1 MEQSSSWETDRFSSC
16 QEITHIV
23 WNPNVHYRVYK
34 SPPTVPILS
43 QNNPVH
49 APPFPLS
56 EDPSQYYSPIDT
68 RLFQMVL
75 FPQVSPSKPCVN
87 LSLSCMWYIP
97 HPSRSSW
104 FDHQNNM
111 WWGVQ
116 VIKLLIV
123 LVSPFFFYLYPLR
136 PKYSPQHTILKHLS
150 LHSSLNLSDQVS
162 HPYKTTG
169 TIIVLYILFFI
180 FWIASCKTKD
190 SALNDNKH
198 SLTSFC
204 SSFLPK

>member
-1 MEQSSSWETDRFSSC
+1 MFITAFTRAHQLSLSWARTIQSMPPPFHFLKIHLNIILPSTPDFSKWSFSLRFPH
-16 QEITHIV
+16 Q
-23 WNPNVHYRVYK
+23 
-34 SPPTVPILS
+34 
-43 QNNPVH
+43 NPVCT
-49 APPFPLS
+49 
-56 EDPSQYYSPIDT
+56 SP
-68 RLFQMVL
+68 
-75 FPQVSPSKPCVN
+75 
-87 LSLSCMWYIP
+87 LSCMWYMP
-97 HPSRSSW
+97 HPSHSSW

-116 VIKLLIV
+116 IIKLLII

-162 HPYKTTG
+162 HPYKTRG
-169 TIIVLYILFFI
+169 KIIVLCILFFI

-190 SALNDNKH
+190 SPLNDNKH